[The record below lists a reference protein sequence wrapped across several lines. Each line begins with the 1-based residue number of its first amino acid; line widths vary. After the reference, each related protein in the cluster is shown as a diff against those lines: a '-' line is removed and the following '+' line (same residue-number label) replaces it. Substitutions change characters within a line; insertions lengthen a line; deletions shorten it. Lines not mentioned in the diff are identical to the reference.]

1 MIPGAP
7 TLPASSPKDRRAAPR
22 PGATG
27 DGRGPRAA
35 RVMPMASG
43 KQQHQPEPELH
54 GGVLA
59 GNGSPVLW
67 GWLIGLVVFA
77 FVAVPISI
85 AVRFA
90 THPATQQLFGGRL
103 EEASSAGYSTF
114 WWIIAI
120 FLFAVP
126 VLIGWGVA
134 KLSGRTL
141 GIIVAILAV
150 FFIAIL
156 IFGQLF

>member
-1 MIPGAP
+1 MTQA
-7 TLPASSPKDRRAAPR
+7 LAAPE
-22 PGATG
+22 GT
-27 DGRGPRAA
+27 A
-35 RVMPMASG
+35 RVMRMASG
-43 KQQHQPEPELH
+43 KQQQPEPELH
-54 GGVLA
+54 GGVLS

-90 THPATQQLFGGRL
+90 THPATQELFGGRL
-103 EEASSAGYSTF
+103 EEASSGGYSAF
-114 WWIIAI
+114 WWIVAI

-126 VLIGWGVA
+126 VLVGWGVA

-141 GIIVAILAV
+141 GIIVAILAL

-156 IFGQLF
+156 VFGQLF

>member
-1 MIPGAP
+1 
-7 TLPASSPKDRRAAPR
+7 
-22 PGATG
+22 
-27 DGRGPRAA
+27 
-35 RVMPMASG
+35 MASG
-43 KQQHQPEPELH
+43 KQQHRPEPELR

-59 GNGSPVLW
+59 GNGSPALW
-67 GWLIGLVVFA
+67 GWLIGLVAFV

-103 EEASSAGYSTF
+103 EEAGSGAYSAF
-114 WWIIAI
+114 WWIVTLFLLAI
-120 FLFAVP
+120 P
-126 VLIGWGVA
+126 VLVGWGVA

-141 GIIVAILAV
+141 AIIVGVIAV

-156 IFGQLF
+156 ILGQLF

>member
-1 MIPGAP
+1 
-7 TLPASSPKDRRAAPR
+7 
-22 PGATG
+22 
-27 DGRGPRAA
+27 
-35 RVMPMASG
+35 MASG
-43 KQQHQPEPELH
+43 KQQHRPETELH
-54 GGVLA
+54 GGVLS

-67 GWLIGLVVFA
+67 GWLIGLVVFV

-103 EEASSAGYSTF
+103 EDAGSGAYSAF
-114 WWIIAI
+114 WWIVALFLLAI
-120 FLFAVP
+120 P
-126 VLIGWGVA
+126 VLVGWGVA

-141 GIIVAILAV
+141 AIIVGIIAV
-150 FFIAIL
+150 FFVAML